1 MRTATRAGSNWSI
14 AISSRKKGLWNHFNR
29 SAGSTAHLTDK
40 NPRSAQTTRYED
52 ADRAICIES
61 AWLRPACVRKGRDE
75 KIVLFTRRDECQ
87 SKRV

>member
-1 MRTATRAGSNWSI
+1 MRAGSNWSI

-29 SAGSTAHLTDK
+29 SAGSTAQLTDK
-40 NPRSAQTTRYED
+40 NLLSAQTTRCEG
-52 ADRAICIES
+52 ADRAICIEI
-61 AWLRPACVRKGRDE
+61 AFVRAARVHKGRHE